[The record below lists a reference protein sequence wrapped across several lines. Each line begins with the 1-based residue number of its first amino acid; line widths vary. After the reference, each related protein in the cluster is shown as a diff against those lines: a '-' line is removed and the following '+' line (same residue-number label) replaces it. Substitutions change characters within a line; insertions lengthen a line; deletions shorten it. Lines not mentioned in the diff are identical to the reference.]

1 MDLIPVIDSSND
13 IVTKSLPKGGL
24 SLSLKIVEQ
33 KGLPSVR
40 KHISINT
47 PDYESIK
54 KELET
59 LIKMRDRRVLILKGY
74 SITGNSLYIYTEYC
88 PEGDLS
94 QLIARKRAEHSY
106 FDEKVYIHI
115 YIYIYIIDCISLY

>member
-1 MDLIPVIDSSND
+1 MDLIPIIDSSND
-13 IVTKSLPKGGL
+13 IVTQSLPKGGL

-33 KGLPSVR
+33 KGLKCVR

-59 LIKMRDRRVLILKGY
+59 LIMMRDRRILILKGY
-74 SITGNSLYIYTEYC
+74 SMTGNSLYIYTEYC
-88 PEGDLS
+88 PEGDLA
-94 QLIARKRAEHSY
+94 QLISRKRKQQTY
-106 FDEKVYIHI
+106 FDEKVLYI
-115 YIYIYIIDCISLY
+115 

>member
-1 MDLIPVIDSSND
+1 MEYIPIIDSSND
-13 IVTKSLPKGGL
+13 IVTQSLPKGGL

-33 KGLPSVR
+33 QGLKSVR

-74 SITGNSLYIYTEYC
+74 SIIGNSLYIYTEYC

-94 QLIARKRAEHSY
+94 QLISRKRREHTL
-106 FDEKVYIHI
+106 FDEKVFLNYNNIF
-115 YIYIYIIDCISLY
+115 IIDYIDVY